1 MRNKCYNKGMSNQI
15 RIDDDLPSAVKIA
28 AIQDGKKMQAW
39 LSDVVRAELNRRQEN
54 ILKIKP
60 LSPRPPQ

>member
-1 MRNKCYNKGMSNQI
+1 MSNQI